1 MTASNIT
8 LNSAS
13 EGWANLNPGAADLI
27 YGWIPKHNMSKKIHS
42 HAFSG
47 HALIIVFLK
56 ETKEKEEHNFN
67 MTLTMSF
74 FLLGRS
80 NVYLALVVMMTSLK
94 AVTRLSFA
102 CCCLCVCLC
111 PFTVN
116 FDRE

>member
-42 HAFSG
+42 HTFSG
-47 HALIIVFLK
+47 HALIIAF
-56 ETKEKEEHNFN
+56 
-67 MTLTMSF
+67 LTMSC

-80 NVYLALVVMMTSLK
+80 NVYLALVMITSLK
-94 AVTRLSFA
+94 AVMRLSL
-102 CCCLCVCLC
+102 CLLLPLCLSLS
-111 PFTVN
+111 FY
-116 FDRE
+116 R

>member
-47 HALIIVFLK
+47 HALIIVFFK
-56 ETKEKEEHNFN
+56 ESDGIFIPPDP
-67 MTLTMSF
+67 
-74 FLLGRS
+74 
-80 NVYLALVVMMTSLK
+80 AI
-94 AVTRLSFA
+94 RLQSEA
-102 CCCLCVCLC
+102 SKL
-111 PFTVN
+111 
-116 FDRE
+116 